1 MPSLVVEDVELA
13 ARDDDL
19 VQDLEHSVSEWSLVL
34 GEVMQRE
41 SEKHPSGT
49 GPLAGV
55 LAAWLW
61 FPYPA
66 PLQLVACNFLYL
78 FLLNACPSAQG

>member
-1 MPSLVVEDVELA
+1 MPCCAAGDLHLVMPSLFVEDVELA

-49 GPLAGV
+49 GPLAGA
-55 LAAWLW
+55 LAAWLC
-61 FPYPA
+61 FA
-66 PLQLVACNFLYL
+66 ALCSTLA
-78 FLLNACPSAQG
+78 AS